1 MATKGWCT
9 GLARA
14 QGVSAAGAGILDVG
28 PVLAHGVRP
37 VERPAVRHSCA
48 LAGGLSASSKSAG
61 VGGGMADESRHFF
74 SRCQKARE
82 LMLGRLLHVVA
93 CATVPF
99 FSIYSVTNI

>member
-14 QGVSAAGAGILDVG
+14 QGVSAAGAGILAVG

-48 LAGGLSASSKSAG
+48 LAGGLSASSSLQAWG
-61 VGGGMADESRHFF
+61 EGWRTSPLYFF
-74 SRCQKARE
+74 RVVKKHASSCWAASC
-82 LMLGRLLHVVA
+82 MLLPAQQFL
-93 CATVPF
+93 F
-99 FSIYSVTNI
+99 FFYI

>member
-48 LAGGLSASSKSAG
+48 LAGGLSASSSLQAWG
-61 VGGGMADESRHFF
+61 EGGRTSRAIFVA
-74 SRCQKARE
+74 CQKARE

-93 CATVPF
+93 CTTVPF
-99 FSIYSVTNI
+99 FFYI